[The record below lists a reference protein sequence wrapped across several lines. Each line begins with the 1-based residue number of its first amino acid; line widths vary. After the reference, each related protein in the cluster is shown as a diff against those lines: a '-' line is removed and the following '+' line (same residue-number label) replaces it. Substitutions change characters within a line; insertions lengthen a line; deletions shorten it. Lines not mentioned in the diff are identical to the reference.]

1 MSIINEALKKVQTE
15 LLSKGDKAVPEKET
29 QENKPPESN
38 PPAPP
43 TPPPPSAQRP
53 QPIIPL
59 QPLPPAP
66 ITARKQERM
75 IIISAILGSLAILCA
90 VIILFNYISAD
101 IFRKKRARYVLKG
114 IIQKNNKS
122 MALINDDIYEAGE
135 VLDGMKIERITLDQV
150 DVVYRGRRYSFKV
163 YRKK

>member
-15 LLSKGDKAVPEKET
+15 LLSREDKPVSEKEPA
-29 QENKPPESN
+29 ENKQPGSS
-38 PPAPP
+38 PAASSP
-43 TPPPPSAQRP
+43 TPPFAAPRP

-59 QPLPPAP
+59 QPLPPPP
-66 ITARKQERM
+66 ISTRKQERV
-75 IIISAILGSLAILCA
+75 IIVSAILGSLAILCA
-90 VIILFNYISAD
+90 LIILFNYISAD

-114 IIQKNNKS
+114 TILKNNKT

-150 DVVYRGRRYSFKV
+150 DVVYRGRKYSFKV